1 MWAIIKK
8 EVRTYFLSP
17 IGYVFVGLFLL
28 MASLFFYSEV
38 LVTGSTMFSNIFYS
52 LSTILIMIVPLLT
65 MIVPLLTMRTFSE
78 ERKDGTEQL
87 LLTAP
92 RSVTSIVLGKFFA
105 ALIVLLIAVVLT
117 FIYYIILMF
126 LGNPNIKTS
135 LVTVF
140 GFILLGAALISFG
153 MFASSITENQ
163 VIAAIVSIAFYVITW
178 IGTPYLSQS
187 LEPLGLMNMFNRFG
201 NGQIACTEVV
211 AFISYTVLFVLLTII
226 VIQRRKSVK

>member
-65 MIVPLLTMRTFSE
+65 MRTFSE

-105 ALIVLLIAVVLT
+105 ALT

>member
-17 IGYVFVGLFLL
+17 IGYVFIGLFLF
-28 MASLFFYSEV
+28 MASMFFYADI
-38 LVTGSTMFSNIFYS
+38 LVTGSTMFSSMFYS
-52 LSTILIMIVPLLT
+52 LSTILI

-105 ALIVLLIAVVLT
+105 ALIVLLIAILLT
-117 FIYYIILMF
+117 LIYYVILMF
-126 LGNPNIKTS
+126 LGEPNIKTS

-153 MFASSITENQ
+153 MFASSLTENQ
-163 VIAAIVSIAFYVITW
+163 VIAAIISIAFYVVTW
-178 IGTPYLSQS
+178 IGTPSLSSS

-211 AFISYTVLFVLLTII
+211 AFLSYTVLFILLTII

>member
-52 LSTILIMIVPLLT
+52 LSTILI
-65 MIVPLLTMRTFSE
+65 PLLTMRTFSE

>member
-52 LSTILIMIVPLLT
+52 FYSLSTILI